1 MRSAL
6 QYLVPILGVIVV
18 WLLAGAASALWLAA
32 LLLAC
37 IGASTL
43 AGQSQNLPLVRILE
57 TGSLILAGVGA
68 VLLFMF
74 FGSLPAVAALV
85 LFAAYVFLRPHA
97 WDERPSRP
105 YTA

>member
-1 MRSAL
+1 
-6 QYLVPILGVIVV
+6 
-18 WLLAGAASALWLAA
+18 
-32 LLLAC
+32 
-37 IGASTL
+37 
-43 AGQSQNLPLVRILE
+43 
-57 TGSLILAGVGA
+57 